1 MNNIPHIIDSGASV
15 MEDKIELSLRV
26 TNENPDGSVN
36 AVVRF
41 NKPAMECILQWG
53 IVKMI
58 EEGIKTYAPIS
69 NSGRKPR
76 TNASSAPKRGSGR
89 AAKAKATVVSKK
101 SSSKRARKT

>member
-15 MEDKIELSLRV
+15 IEEKIEFGLRV

-58 EEGIKTYAPIS
+58 EEGIKTYAPVPVKRRKS
-69 NSGRKPR
+69 RTDANSGK
-76 TNASSAPKRGSGR
+76 KRGSP
-89 AAKAKATVVSKK
+89 AVTKAKTRVASKG
-101 SSSKRARKT
+101 RKTTKA

>member
-15 MEDKIELSLRV
+15 MEDKIEFTLRV
-26 TNENPDGSVN
+26 TNENPDGSVD

-58 EEGIKTYAPIS
+58 EEGTKTYAPIS
-69 NSGRKPR
+69 DTRRKPR
-76 TNASSAPKRGSGR
+76 ANADSVKKRRSP
-89 AAKAKATVVSKK
+89 AVVKAKTRVASKGRKATK
-101 SSSKRARKT
+101 A